1 MALFSVQV
9 WFLDTGCLMAKKSTQ
24 QKCFSRR
31 TFTWLEQLQSNNNKA
46 WFAQHREQYEADVR
60 EPALAFIAAMA
71 PVLRRISKHFSA
83 VAKRS
88 GGSLMRVHR
97 DMRFAR
103 DGQPYKTNVGIQF
116 RHERGRDV
124 HAPGFYVH
132 IEPEQC
138 FLAAGIWRPEP
149 RALRAIRMEIADRPS
164 AWRRVATARFTDKF
178 ELSGDR
184 LSRPPKGFG
193 SDSPCLEDLKR
204 KDFIAVT
211 QVSRTFMRRR
221 DLPAASGELFA
232 RTTPLMR
239 FLCGAL
245 DLEF

>member
-1 MALFSVQV
+1 V
-9 WFLDTGCLMAKKSTQ
+9 WFT
-24 QKCFSRR
+24 
-31 TFTWLEQLQSNNNKA
+31 E
-46 WFAQHREQYEADVR
+46 HREQYEADVR
-60 EPALAFIAAMA
+60 EPALAFIESMV
-71 PVLRRISKHFSA
+71 PVLRRISKHFTA

-97 DMRFAR
+97 DMRFAKVNE
-103 DGQPYKTNVGIQF
+103 PYKTNIGIQF

-132 IEPEQC
+132 IEPEDC

-164 AWRRVATARFTDKF
+164 AWRRVATTRFNDKF

-184 LSRPPKGFG
+184 LTRPPKGFG

-211 QVSRTFMRRR
+211 QVSKSFIRRR
-221 DLPAASGELFA
+221 ELPAACGELFA

-245 DLEF
+245 DLDF